1 MPANEKPS
9 KQRPEA
15 AVRLMGLQGEHS
27 GGSTSTEAGLGG
39 VKVSRSTS
47 TPAPTPSG
55 LSAHP

>member
-27 GGSTSTEAGLGG
+27 GGGAQTLKLDL
-39 VKVSRSTS
+39 VV
-47 TPAPTPSG
+47 
-55 LSAHP
+55 